1 MNNGPLVS
9 IIINNF
15 NYAQFLEAAIASA
28 LNQSY
33 TNIEVIVVD
42 DGSTDESREI
52 IQSYGDRLIPV
63 FKENGGQASTFNAG
77 FAASQGEIICMLDSD
92 DVFEPDKVAKIVD
105 IFTADDDVDWCFHAV
120 KLQDKRQ
127 GKYSKVT
134 QETETGSTRKCDL
147 RQAMKQGRSKFLAP
161 PTSGLCF
168 RKSLLE
174 LILPMPED
182 FKRGADRYVVA
193 IAPALSQGFYLKDQ
207 LTIQVIHQ
215 NNGNTLQQGEK
226 FARRRAYKALAVA
239 YYMRIKLPEF
249 YKTTDR
255 IFARGLGLY
264 WKARY
269 QRSKEKELITKY
281 LALNKLPEKVKIYSM
296 AIYHNLPW
304 QKIKLA
310 IQSIKQT
317 TSKQVVCKT
326 KVL

>member
-1 MNNGPLVS
+1 MNNGLLVS

-120 KLQDKRQ
+120 KLEEKLT
-127 GKYSKVT
+127 GKLLGVS
-134 QETETGSTRKCDL
+134 QEKGSRECDF
-147 RQAMKQGRSKFLAP
+147 RSAMKQGRLSFLAP

-168 RKSLLE
+168 KRSLLKSV
-174 LILPMPED
+174 LPMPEA

-193 IAPALSQGFYLKDQ
+193 ISPALSKGFYLDDK
-207 LTIQVIHQ
+207 LTIQGIHQ
-215 NNGNTLQQGEK
+215 NNGNTLQEGAK
-226 FARRRAYKALAVA
+226 FAQRRAYKALAVA
-239 YYMRIKLPEF
+239 YFMKAQYPEF
-249 YKTTDR
+249 HKTTDR

-264 WKARY
+264 WNIEC
-269 QRSKEKELITKY
+269 QRSEEQDFIEKY
-281 LALNKLPEKVKIYSM
+281 LKTSKFLAKVKIYSM
-296 AIYHNLPW
+296 AYY
-304 QKIKLA
+304 
-310 IQSIKQT
+310 QSIKIT
-317 TSKQVVCKT
+317 LSHTIKYLFTS
-326 KVL
+326 